1 MAEEMRTCKTCGETK
16 PLEGFH
22 IANRRNPN
30 RSYYKSCKTCR
41 NKETNQKQAERR
53 AAGKI
58 EFSSRPASIRDAVAL
73 AHAACPILGRRRVDK
88 SKPGKGMRVMR
99 LILPYPVSANRY
111 WRIWRNRAVRSAEA
125 AAYKKT
131 VRRIAQEAGAMP
143 SEGSVAVRLRLIP
156 KANKDGSANKTVI
169 DLDNA
174 LKVALDALQ
183 GIAYHNDRQ
192 VRRIAAE
199 YADEPKQGGG
209 LAVEIEELE

>member
-1 MAEEMRTCKTCGETK
+1 
-16 PLEGFH
+16 
-22 IANRRNPN
+22 
-30 RSYYKSCKTCR
+30 
-41 NKETNQKQAERR
+41 
-53 AAGKI
+53 
-58 EFSSRPASIRDAVAL
+58 
-73 AHAACPILGRRRVDK
+73 
-88 SKPGKGMRVMR
+88 MR

-111 WRIWRNRAVRSAEA
+111 WRIWRNRAVRSAQA
-125 AAYKKT
+125 AAYKET

-156 KANKDGSANKTVI
+156 KANKDGGASKTVI

-199 YADEPKQGGG
+199 YGDEPAAGGG
-209 LAVEIEELE
+209 LAVEIEELEGRLK

>member
-1 MAEEMRTCKTCGETK
+1 MGGIRGDDGRKAAREHHRRT
-16 PLEGFH
+16 
-22 IANRRNPN
+22 RRLPDIGH
-30 RSYYKSCKTCR
+30 R
-41 NKETNQKQAERR
+41 
-53 AAGKI
+53 
-58 EFSSRPASIRDAVAL
+58 L
-73 AHAACPILGRRRVDK
+73 VDK
-88 SKPGKGMRVMR
+88 SKPGKRMRVMR

-111 WRIWRNRAVRSAEA
+111 WRIWRNRAVRSAQA
-125 AAYKKT
+125 AAYRET

-192 VRRIAAE
+192 VRRIVAE

-209 LAVEIEELE
+209 LAVEIEELK

>member
-1 MAEEMRTCKTCGETK
+1 MQNLPKQGNQSKAGRKTRGGKNRIFDPPREHPRRGCPRTHRLPDIGHR
-16 PLEGFH
+16 L
-22 IANRRNPN
+22 
-30 RSYYKSCKTCR
+30 
-41 NKETNQKQAERR
+41 
-53 AAGKI
+53 
-58 EFSSRPASIRDAVAL
+58 
-73 AHAACPILGRRRVDK
+73 VDK

-111 WRIWRNRAVRSAEA
+111 WRIWRNRAVRSAQA

-192 VRRIAAE
+192 VRRIGAE
-199 YADEPKQGGG
+199 YADEPVAGGG